1 MTDQKLIA
9 GIFNDFLG
17 LYTGKIQTGI
27 RPLIE
32 KYKKPSHADGA
43 PFQFG

>member
-17 LYTGKIQTGI
+17 LYTGKIQTVFIFFNQRTDTGLNFARI
-27 RPLIE
+27 
-32 KYKKPSHADGA
+32 KS
-43 PFQFG
+43 

>member
-17 LYTGKIQTGI
+17 LYTGKNTD
-27 RPLIE
+27 R
-32 KYKKPSHADGA
+32 YPSFD
-43 PFQFG
+43 

>member
-32 KYKKPSHADGA
+32 KYKSPSHADGA